1 MKNDSSFIAM
11 SRDRNGGKWTHLGN
25 TEEVKLTSLGI
36 RFDFSYGGGRGKT
49 RVYEGQLLD
58 FCCNDEEWCPSQIQ
72 RMMEEDQY
80 WGDFDHKEV
89 KMFLR

>member
-36 RFDFSYGGGRGKT
+36 RFDFSYVGK
-49 RVYEGQLLD
+49 
-58 FCCNDEEWCPSQIQ
+58 EERQGC
-72 RMMEEDQY
+72 MK
-80 WGDFDHKEV
+80 GNC
-89 KMFLR
+89 